1 MTPIIPAKALLV
13 DARSIDELEDQ
24 IIAELQ
30 NCAFAGFDL
39 ETQDVNAHAGIKQL
53 RKENEDGDKT
63 AKGKQVFDWRN
74 MVITG
79 LSIYPDGSDHSY
91 YVNLEHSDINNRL
104 PWSRVKKLIDSAP
117 EAMCWICH
125 NAPFELTVLRNTKG
139 YQLKNV
145 IDSMQMCVSAY
156 GPDEYDKELFADKQF
171 GDIKLLFDEARS
183 LFGNTIVADPTDAEE
198 GTEEPDP
205 RRLNPRQQD
214 LLNKVIGK
222 VSDASYSYNGMTYE
236 MAYGYGLKKA
246 VKSFFGYQMRTFDD
260 TIGTARHMGELTGE
274 QVADYGAD
282 DAFWAVKLFYK
293 VMEFMSTHCPEAINA
308 FMTQE
313 NPMIHVYADVRCNG
327 MRVNKPAIEARR
339 ALERAAFAAHLRSL
353 KASIR
358 VLLPFADEP
367 HERLAKYDKWYG
379 GDPNHPKGPK
389 PGKFADYRDRLAK
402 WALSPDSDDD
412 FEMACQVSSPVSNA
426 WAGGKCTGLSVGHYY
441 QGRLMMY
448 DLTRQ
453 QAIVYKGKISSD
465 AECRGEVMDKVKQQ
479 LEGLDVESPE
489 AKHLLASMALLKT
502 MGEIASVEQRMK
514 LYLTPYLLLTD
525 PETGRMYPEV
535 TSMLASRRMA
545 CANPNAMQLA
555 KRGEST
561 YVRGFYLADNEDEVL
576 VSLDWSQVELVLIG
590 EFSGDREFFKA
601 FGQIPYNDLH
611 LGAAADVLSVMIP
624 EVNYDMLKNMHKM
637 TAAELPP
644 KLLIKPNGEPL
655 NPAAAKKYWRT
666 EVGKGSNFNYWYSGA
681 LSTVGEKLGWTSNQ
695 MWAATE
701 RYRERFPEAEHWRV
715 TSIENAR
722 MSGYI
727 QLPDGHR
734 RYRWEATYE
743 WQNLAR
749 RMFDAFQDKGISR
762 FGGEIIRALKSRAGN
777 QIVNSLIQGTSATL
791 AKRSVLAII
800 KAVAESGL
808 HAKFKMPI
816 HDELLFSVPRNE
828 VVQFIKLAKSI
839 MCYHPS
845 VVQNLKLYA
854 TASVG
859 LTFEPFNEKTAP
871 MGQIEIDEAPA
882 ILGFGDGVIL
892 CDTQIESAMDF
903 LFDQKAKLAA

>member
-1 MTPIIPAKALLV
+1 MTTIIPAKAVLV
-13 DARSIDELEDQ
+13 DARNIDEIEEQ
-24 IIAELQ
+24 IINELKS
-30 NCAFAGFDL
+30 CGLAGFDL

-53 RKENEDGDKT
+53 RKENAEGDKT
-63 AKGKQVFDWRN
+63 AKGKSVFDWRN

-79 LSIYPDGSDHSY
+79 LSIYPDGSDHAY
-91 YVNLEHSDINNRL
+91 YFNLEHADVDNRL
-104 PWSRVKKLIDSAP
+104 PWYRVKRIIDEAP
-117 EAMCWICH
+117 ESLCWICH
-125 NAPFELTVLRNTKG
+125 NAPFEITVLRNAKD
-139 YQLKNV
+139 YRLRNV
-145 IDSMQMCVSAY
+145 IDSMQLCVSAY
-156 GPDEYDKELFADKQF
+156 GPDEFDKELFVDKQF
-171 GDIKLLFDEARS
+171 GDIKLLFDEART
-183 LFGNTIVADPTDAEE
+183 LFAQEQTIVDETNPDEE
-198 GTEEPDP
+198 NTEEADP

-222 VSDASYSYNGMTYE
+222 TSDASYSYNGLTYE
-236 MAYGYGLKKA
+236 MSWGYGLKKA
-246 VKSFFGYQMRTFDD
+246 VKSFFGYQMRTFEE
-260 TIGTARHMGELTGE
+260 TLGTARHMGELTGQ
-274 QVADYGAD
+274 QVVDYGAD

-293 VMEFMSTHCPEAINA
+293 VMEFMQTHCPEAVSA
-308 FMTQE
+308 FMEQE
-313 NPMIHVYADVRCNG
+313 NPMVYVYADVRCEG

-339 ALERAAFAAHLRSL
+339 ELERSSFAAHLRKL
-353 KASIR
+353 KATIR
-358 VLLPFADEP
+358 QLLPFPDEA

-379 GDPNHPKGPK
+379 GDPLKDK
-389 PGKFADYRDRLAK
+389 PAKFGEYRQRLAD
-402 WALSPDSDDD
+402 WANSPDSEDDYTQ
-412 FEMACQVSSPVSNA
+412 ACQVSSPVSNA
-426 WAGGKCTGLSVGHYY
+426 WAGGKCNGLSIGHYY

-465 AECRGEVMDKVKQQ
+465 AECRGEVIDKIRQKLDTPD
-479 LEGLDVESPE
+479 LEQSEID
-489 AKHLLASMALLKT
+489 HLNNSIELLKT
-502 MGEIASVEQRMK
+502 MGDIASVEQRMK

-545 CANPNAMQLA
+545 CSNPNAMQLA

-561 YVRGFYLADNEDEVL
+561 YVRGFYLADTDDEVL

-590 EFSGDREFFKA
+590 EFSGDREFAKA

-624 EVNYDMLKNMHKM
+624 EVTFEMLKNMHKM
-637 TAAELPP
+637 EAKDLPP
-644 KLLIKPNGEPL
+644 KLLVKPNGEPL
-655 NPAAAKKYWRT
+655 DPAKAKKYWRT

-681 LSTVGEKLGWTSNQ
+681 LSTVGEKLGWTSSQ

-715 TSIENAR
+715 HCIDDAR
-722 MSGYI
+722 MTGFI

-743 WQNLAR
+743 WQNLAK
-749 RMFDAFQDKGISR
+749 RMFDAWEDKGISR
-762 FGGEIIRALKSRAGN
+762 FGSEIIRAIKSRAGN
-777 QIVNSLIQGTSATL
+777 QIVNSIIQGTSATL

-800 KAVAESGL
+800 KAVGEAGL

-816 HDELLFSVPRNE
+816 HDELLFSVPRSE
-828 VVQFIKLAKSI
+828 VVDFIRLAKSI
-839 MCYHPS
+839 MCNHPS
-845 VVQNLKLYA
+845 IVRNLKLYA

-882 ILGFGDGVIL
+882 ILGFGDGVVL
-892 CDTQIESAMDF
+892 DEQQT
-903 LFDQKAKLAA
+903 LAAVDYLFQQRERLAA